1 MNCLINKYKTSN
13 NNNKRKKNPDLR
25 LMSRSTCQP
34 IDY

>member
-13 NNNKRKKNPDLR
+13 NNNKKKNPDLR